1 LVIFAAATVK
11 PLNQPFLTKAFS
23 LIAIIFIGIILGN
36 LLLESIARLYGLQIH
51 SEDDLFE
58 YLKNA
63 RYTPMIKI
71 ALGINHFII
80 FVCCP
85 LLFLYI
91 FYREDIRSFLAMK
104 HFNPLYILL
113 FPLALFTLYPLMG
126 YIAYYVA
133 KLDLPDFL
141 IQMDQKALANIGH
154 LMIMNNSTDLILNI
168 LLIGILPGIG
178 EELLFRGVIQKE
190 ILKKWNRPHL
200 AIWSTA
206 IIFSAFHYQ
215 VIGFIPKMMIGLVL
229 GYAFFYSG
237 SLILP
242 MVIHALNNIL
252 ATVSFYFSG
261 DNFNTESMPTENIP
275 LSAVIFSTI
284 LFGWLMYFIISLSN
298 QTPVRDE

>member
-1 LVIFAAATVK
+1 MVIFAAATIK
-11 PLNQPFLTKAFS
+11 PLNQPFFTKAFS

-36 LLLESIARLYGLQIH
+36 LLLESISRLYGLQIH

-58 YLKNA
+58 FLKDA

-91 FYREDIRSFLAMK
+91 FYREDSRSCLAMK

-113 FPLALFTLYPLMG
+113 FPMALFTLYPLMG
-126 YIAYYVA
+126 FIAYYVA

-141 IQMDQKALANIGH
+141 IQMDQKALANMGH

-168 LLIGILPGIG
+168 FLIGILPGIG

-190 ILKKWNRPHL
+190 IFKKWNRPHL

-206 IIFSAFHYQ
+206 IIFSAFHFQ
-215 VIGFIPKMMIGLVL
+215 VVGFIPKMMIGLVL